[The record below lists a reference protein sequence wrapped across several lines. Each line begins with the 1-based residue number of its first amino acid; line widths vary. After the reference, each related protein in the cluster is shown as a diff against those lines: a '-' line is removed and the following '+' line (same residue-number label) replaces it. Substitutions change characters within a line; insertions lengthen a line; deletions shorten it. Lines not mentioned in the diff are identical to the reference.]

1 MNRGQLRAALRER
14 LDDTVAKYL
23 WSDEEMNRL
32 LGNAEREAAERA
44 RLLRDE
50 TTDAITKITT
60 VVDQAIYPL
69 SDRVF
74 AIDWLQEEA
83 TGEPIPI
90 TSMSVIHSRFSDW
103 KARRASRPDAYVIE
117 VTPGERLQLRLF
129 PAPSEAD
136 VILRAAVYRY
146 PRFDMERDE
155 DEPEIHWRH
164 HERMLDGAEAELYRR
179 RDRDTYDP
187 KKADDAEARFTAS
200 FGKRIDANVQRQHR
214 EQRIETVAMNP
225 TW

>member
-1 MNRGQLRAALRER
+1 MNLGQLRAALRER
-14 LDDTVAKYL
+14 LDDTAAFGL
-23 WSDEEMNRL
+23 WSDAEISRL
-32 LGNAEREAAERA
+32 LNNAEREAAERA

-50 TTDAITKITT
+50 TTDSITRIVT
-60 VVDQAIYPL
+60 VVGKPVYPL

-74 AIDWLQEEA
+74 AVDGLIEEA
-83 TGEPIPI
+83 TGNPVPPA
-90 TSMSVIHSRFSDW
+90 VPALLQRFSNW
-103 KARRASRPDAYVIE
+103 KTRVANRPDAYIVE
-117 VTPGERLQLRLF
+117 VTPSERLQLRLF
-129 PAPSEAD
+129 PGPSEAD
-136 VILRAAVYRY
+136 IAFRAAVYRY

-200 FGKRIDANVQRQHR
+200 FGRRLDANVQRHHR
-214 EQRIETVAMNP
+214 EERIETVAMNP